1 MAGKFTVDLEELSR
15 TASFLKDAAASY
27 QRISV
32 QLMDRATH
40 MGAAYD
46 SDDNRASVTQIQGC
60 TSDLRMMAQR
70 LNDTAD
76 MLMQQRH
83 NYEERME
90 GNIAAVRR
98 L

>member
-27 QRISV
+27 QRISA

-46 SDDNRASVTQIQGC
+46 SDDNRAFVMQIQGC
-60 TSDLRMMAQR
+60 TSDLRVMAQW